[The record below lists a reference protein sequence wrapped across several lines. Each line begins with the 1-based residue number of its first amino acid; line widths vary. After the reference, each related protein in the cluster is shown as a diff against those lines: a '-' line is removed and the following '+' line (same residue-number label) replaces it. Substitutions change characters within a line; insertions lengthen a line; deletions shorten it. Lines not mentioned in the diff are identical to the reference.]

1 MPPAAAVTSTTSSR
15 AEPADVEDRHRV
27 RPVPII
33 ATAASSASAVG
44 EGVQGSTSRTA
55 SSA

>member
-1 MPPAAAVTSTTSSR
+1 MPPAAAVTSTTSSAIGCATSR
-15 AEPADVEDRHRV
+15 MPIVV

-33 ATAASSASAVG
+33 ATAASASRPSGSSWSDSTAV
-44 EGVQGSTSRTA
+44 TA